1 MRSGVESSPERQ
13 ADGVERVHVW
23 AVLLVQAE
31 AYELQRGALLAQH
44 EVAVCAGGRRGEL
57 EHRREV
63 VGQLVDLPRNCVGMS
78 ERDPH
83 GYYYEKQDAEEQD
96 QDRAGAARR
105 GARGSRVG
113 DRARRGPPRPCRRS
127 WSMRLST
134 ALLAAGGS
142 VQALGVPSDRR
153 ISNEVIDELLAGAS
167 TEEEIAGPGGL
178 LAELTK
184 RLVERAME
192 VELTDHVGYEPHLEP
207 PGGAENT
214 RNGTTPKTLITE
226 HGKVPIDA
234 PRDRDGSFEPK
245 IVRKRQRRFVGFD
258 EKILA
263 LYSRGLSTRDIEA
276 HLEEIYGV
284 KVGRDLIS
292 RVTDAVMDDV
302 REWGKRPLEDIYPI
316 VFLDCMVLKIREG
329 GTVQR
334 RALYLALGVTLD
346 GDRDVLGMWFQE
358 TEGAKFWMQVLTDL
372 KQRGVRDILIACVDG
387 LTGFP
392 EAIEAIFPK
401 TTVQTCIVHLIR
413 NSLKYVPRREREQV
427 ARDLKPIYTAKDAD
441 QAHAELEAF
450 DEKWGA
456 RFPVITQ
463 AWLNA
468 WEHVIPFLAFPD
480 EVRRVIYTTNA
491 IEALNRQLRKAIK
504 TKGSFPNEDA
514 ARKLVYLA
522 LQNAV
527 PQWTRTRNWTTALL
541 AFKIHF
547 GDRVPDTAN

>member
-1 MRSGVESSPERQ
+1 MPTSSTDHKKKFSDQGPSQ
-13 ADGVERVHVW
+13 I
-23 AVLLVQAE
+23 LV
-31 AYELQRGALLAQH
+31 G
-44 EVAVCAGGRRGEL
+44 
-57 EHRREV
+57 
-63 VGQLVDLPRNCVGMS
+63 
-78 ERDPH
+78 
-83 GYYYEKQDAEEQD
+83 
-96 QDRAGAARR
+96 
-105 GARGSRVG
+105 
-113 DRARRGPPRPCRRS
+113 
-127 WSMRLST
+127 
-134 ALLAAGGS
+134 AGGS
-142 VQALGVPSDRR
+142 PSGETTAPPRSIIDGLSWGRADGELRQELIDEAVDRASGRRPVRQALGMPSDRR
-153 ISNEVIDELLAGAS
+153 ISNEVIDQLLAGAS

-192 VELTDHVGYEPHLEP
+192 VELTDHVGYEPHQEP
-207 PGGAENT
+207 AGGAANQ
-214 RNGTTPKTLITE
+214 RNGTSPKTLITE
-226 HGKVPIDA
+226 HGKVGIDA
-234 PRDRDGSFEPK
+234 PRDRDGSFQPK

-258 EKILA
+258 DKILA
-263 LYSRGLSTRDIEA
+263 LYSRGLSVRDIRA
-276 HLEEIYGV
+276 HLQEIYGV
-284 KVGRDLIS
+284 EVSIDLIS

-302 REWGKRPLEDIYPI
+302 REWAKRPLEDIYPI

-334 RALYLALGVTLD
+334 RALYLALGVTLE
-346 GDRDVLGMWFQE
+346 GDRDVLGIWFQE

-372 KQRGVRDILIACVDG
+372 KTRGVHDILICCVDG

-392 EAIEAIFPK
+392 DAIEAVFPK
-401 TTVQTCIVHLIR
+401 TTVQTCIVHLLR
-413 NSLKYVPRREREQV
+413 SSLKYVPRREREQV

-441 QAHAELEAF
+441 QAHAELETF
-450 DEKWGA
+450 DEKWGG

-468 WEHVIPFLAFPD
+468 WEHVTPFLAFPP

-522 LQNAV
+522 LRNAV
-527 PQWTRTRNWTTALL
+527 PQWTKTRNWTTALL

-547 GDRVPDTAN
+547 GDRIPDTAN